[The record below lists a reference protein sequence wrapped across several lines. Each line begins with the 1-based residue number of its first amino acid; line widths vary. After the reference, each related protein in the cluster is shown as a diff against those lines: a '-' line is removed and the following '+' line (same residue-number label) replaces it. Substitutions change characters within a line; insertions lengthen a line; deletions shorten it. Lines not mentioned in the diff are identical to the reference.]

1 MLDITSITGHADIC
15 RWVWVVSPKLSICK
29 ASSLG
34 FVESAAGCL
43 QQFEKQEEWW
53 NNEFLFQTT
62 VYQAPGSGRA
72 RRDAAARAMQ
82 GWHAQR
88 LLGYGEVAESAVK
101 VCWDPWISH
110 PHSYCSFIVFIWMFL
125 PCDHLYFLA

>member
-1 MLDITSITGHADIC
+1 MISKENFYGKEHLKHDFEACSNISTSTIC
-15 RWVWVVSPKLSICK
+15 LYIS
-29 ASSLG
+29 
-34 FVESAAGCL
+34 
-43 QQFEKQEEWW
+43 

-88 LLGYGEVAESAVK
+88 LLGYGEVAEPATK
-101 VCWDPWISH
+101 VC
-110 PHSYCSFIVFIWMFL
+110 
-125 PCDHLYFLA
+125 